1 MSESKKKNT
10 KSTSQKKASSST
22 KKKELRLRNFE
33 IVNQIDE
40 SFDIKEFEER
50 IRAIPYIS
58 KYAFIIHDKDY
69 KDEAKTKKAEP
80 HYHLQCACNNSYAVG
95 TIAGWL
101 DVRPSQIER
110 IKANFAVALLY
121 LTHLNAPDKHQ
132 YEDTEVH
139 ANFAWQ
145 KERKEAKSRIIRERQ
160 KTELITAILSGQV
173 KQYGL
178 YDYFDLKEID
188 RNYIVFWDRDIRTA
202 FKHRSEMITLN
213 PDRNLQSWFIYGKSG
228 VGKTVLA
235 KILAEKRGYMP
246 FITSSDNDTLDGYA
260 GQECII
266 FDEIRDDTFKNYD
279 DLLKMTDKHTASRVR
294 SRYQNKVLTDV
305 ELIIITSTQSYEEI
319 FCKPY
324 VNEEDKQIKRRISTL
339 IKVDEADVI
348 VSQYNERTG
357 KFEFLTHFKN
367 PLNEYL
373 EDKSKQN
380 DEKMNETKAE
390 LKNWFEQKFIQPDT
404 FQRTHITT
412 DAFLSDGIQQ
422 ENSLTE

>member
-1 MSESKKKNT
+1 MKEPKNKKK
-10 KSTSQKKASSST
+10 KSTSQKKASSS
-22 KKKELRLRNFE
+22 KEKKELRLRNFE

-40 SFDIKEFEER
+40 NFDIKEFEER
-50 IRAIPYIS
+50 IRAIPYIT

-121 LTHLNAPDKHQ
+121 LTHLNAPDKYQ

-145 KERKEAKSRIIRERQ
+145 KERKEAKSRIIKERQ

-213 PDRNLQSWFIYGKSG
+213 PDRNLVSWFIHGKSG

-235 KILAEKRGYMP
+235 KLIAEKKGYMP
-246 FITSSDNDTLDGYA
+246 FIASSENDTLDGYA

-266 FDEIRDDTFKNYD
+266 FDECRDNTFKNYD
-279 DLLKMTDKHTASRVR
+279 DLLKMTDKHTASRIR
-294 SRYQNKVLTDV
+294 SRYQNKVLTDL

-319 FCKPY
+319 FCNPY
-324 VNEEDKQIKRRISTL
+324 LKEEDKQIKRRISTL
-339 IKVDEADVI
+339 IRVDEKDV
-348 VSQYNERTG
+348 VVEQYNENTG
-357 KFEFLTHFKN
+357 QFEYLTCFKN
-367 PLNEYL
+367 PLQEYL
-373 EDKSKQN
+373 EEKAKQR
-380 DEKMNETKAE
+380 DEKHIETKEE
-390 LKNWFEQKFIQPDT
+390 LKGWFEQKFTQPEVSQDIQLTID
-404 FQRTHITT
+404 
-412 DAFLSDGIQQ
+412 DFLHND
-422 ENSLTE
+422 E